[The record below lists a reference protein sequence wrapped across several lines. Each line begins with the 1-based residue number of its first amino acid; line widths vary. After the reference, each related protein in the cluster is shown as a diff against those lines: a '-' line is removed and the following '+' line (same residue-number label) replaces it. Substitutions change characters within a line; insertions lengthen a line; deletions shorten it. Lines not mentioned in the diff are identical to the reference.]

1 LQVVVHLKRK
11 GKARCLKYGKK
22 CLGYGIHVAK
32 YLIDPSPNL
41 GIDETMSLFRSRL
54 AKEFNDR
61 TARFHTSVVEDL
73 RIFEDDIDGTQAHDI
88 MLHEQGIIPKEAL
101 KTILGAL
108 EEIRAKWRAG
118 EVEIGAEYEDVH
130 EYIETKVVERVGIE
144 VGGMIHTGRS
154 RNDQVVVDM
163 RLRVREELL
172 AINQQLLKLVEALLV
187 RAGENVETLMML
199 YTHGQHAQV
208 GTFAHYLISYAD
220 AFTRDSQRLSEC
232 YSRVNL
238 NPLGA
243 GPVGGTSINID
254 RRRTTELLGFDGLV
268 ENSIDATSGRDWAVE
283 TASVCAI
290 LMGNLSRAAADLL
303 EWSSVEFGY
312 VELADEYASSSSIM
326 PQKKN
331 PSTLELIRGK
341 SAEVYGCLT
350 ELLTMVKGVNSGYYQ
365 DLQQTKIPLWRCLD
379 TTRTSLEVMTGIV
392 STLQV
397 KEDKMREKLK
407 GSLVVAVEL
416 AETLVMEA
424 GLSFREAYKL
434 VASLVRDV
442 VEEDK
447 NLSDLSIS
455 DIDAKAKEILGK
467 GIELSEEL
475 LEQATDPEACLSRR
489 KSEGSPHPTQT
500 EKMLEKRVKTLK
512 EYKTRLADRRYKIDE
527 AMEGLRETV
536 KNHTSG

>member
-1 LQVVVHLKRK
+1 
-11 GKARCLKYGKK
+11 
-22 CLGYGIHVAK
+22 
-32 YLIDPSPNL
+32 
-41 GIDETMSLFRSRL
+41 MSLFRSRL
-54 AKEFNDR
+54 ARKFDDR

-73 RIFEDDIDGTQAHDI
+73 RIFEDDINGTQAHDI
-88 MLHEQGIIPKEAL
+88 MLHEQGIIPREAL
-101 KTILGAL
+101 KEILVAL
-108 EEIRAKWRAG
+108 EEIRAQWRAG
-118 EVEIGAEYEDVH
+118 GVEIGAEYEDVH
-130 EYIETKVVERVGIE
+130 EYIEAKVVEKVGMEI
-144 VGGMIHTGRS
+144 GGMIHTGRS

-172 AINQQLLKLVEALLV
+172 AINGQLLKLVNALLT
-187 RAGENVETLMML
+187 RASENKETLMML

-220 AFTRDSQRLSEC
+220 ALLRDSQRLSEC

-243 GPVGGTSINID
+243 GPVGGTRININ
-254 RRRTTELLGFDGLV
+254 RQRTAELLGFDGLV

-283 TASVCAI
+283 TTSVCAI
-290 LMGNLSRAAADLL
+290 IMANLSRATADLL
-303 EWSSVEFGY
+303 EWSTIEFGY
-312 VELADEYASSSSIM
+312 VELADEYASTSSIM

-350 ELLTMVKGVNSGYYQ
+350 ELLTMVKGVSSGYYQ

-379 TTRTSLEVMTGIV
+379 TTQTSLEVMTGIV

-397 KEDKMREKLK
+397 NEDKMREKLK

-416 AETLVMEA
+416 AEMLVMEA

-442 VEEDK
+442 EEEDK
-447 NLSDLSIS
+447 NLSDLTIS
-455 DIDAKAKEILGK
+455 DIDTKGKEILGK

-489 KSEGSPHPTQT
+489 KSEGSPHPSQTQ
-500 EKMLEKRVKTLK
+500 KMLDKRVKTLK
-512 EYKTRLADRRYKIDE
+512 EYGAQLVYRRDKIDE
-527 AMEGLRETV
+527 AMESLREIV
-536 KNHTSG
+536 KNYTSG

>member
-1 LQVVVHLKRK
+1 
-11 GKARCLKYGKK
+11 
-22 CLGYGIHVAK
+22 
-32 YLIDPSPNL
+32 
-41 GIDETMSLFRSRL
+41 MSLFRSRL
-54 AKEFNDR
+54 AKEFDDR

-73 RIFEDDIDGTQAHDI
+73 RIFEDDINGTEAHDI

-101 KTILGAL
+101 KEILKAL
-108 EEIRAKWRAG
+108 EEIRAGWRAG
-118 EVEIGAEYEDVH
+118 EVEIGTEYEDIH
-130 EYIETKVVERVGIE
+130 EYIETKVVEKVGIE

-172 AINQQLLKLVEALLV
+172 AINQQLLELVDALLT
-187 RAGENVETLMML
+187 RAGENQETLMML

-220 AFTRDSQRLSEC
+220 ALLRDSQRLSEC
-232 YSRVNL
+232 HSRVNL

-243 GPVGGTSINID
+243 GPVGGTSIDID
-254 RRRTTELLGFDGLV
+254 RRRTAELLGFDGLI

-312 VELADEYASSSSIM
+312 VELADEYTSSSSIM

-392 STLQV
+392 STLEV
-397 KEDKMREKLK
+397 NGDRMREKLK

-416 AETLVMEA
+416 AEALVTEA
-424 GLSFREAYKL
+424 RLSFREAYKL
-434 VASLVRDV
+434 VASLVRSV
-442 VEEDK
+442 VDQEK
-447 NLSDLSIS
+447 NLSNFTTA
-455 DIDAKAKEILGK
+455 DIDAKAREMLGK
-467 GIELSEEL
+467 GVEISEAL
-475 LEQATDPEACLSRR
+475 LAQVTDPEACLMRR
-489 KSEGSPHPTQT
+489 KSEGSPHPEQVQ
-500 EKMLEKRVKTLK
+500 KML
-512 EYKTRLADRRYKIDE
+512 DRRMKSLGECKGYLNQRIEKSED
-527 AMEGLRETV
+527 AMAGMKETV
-536 KNHTSG
+536 DGYLSG

>member
-1 LQVVVHLKRK
+1 
-11 GKARCLKYGKK
+11 
-22 CLGYGIHVAK
+22 
-32 YLIDPSPNL
+32 
-41 GIDETMSLFRSRL
+41 MSLFRSRL
-54 AKEFNDR
+54 AKEFDDR
-61 TARFHTSVVEDL
+61 TARFHTSVAEDL
-73 RIFEDDIDGTQAHDI
+73 RIFEDDINGTEAHDI

-101 KTILGAL
+101 KEILKAL
-108 EEIRAKWRAG
+108 EEIRVGWRAG
-118 EVEIGAEYEDVH
+118 DVEIGTEYEDIH
-130 EYIETKVVERVGIE
+130 EYIETKVVEKVGIE

-172 AINQQLLKLVEALLV
+172 AINEQLLELVDALLT
-187 RAGENVETLMML
+187 RAGENQETLMML

-208 GTFAHYLISYAD
+208 GTFAHYLISYSD
-220 AFTRDSQRLSEC
+220 ALLRDSQRLSEC

-243 GPVGGTSINID
+243 GPVGGTSIGVD
-254 RRRTTELLGFDGLV
+254 RRKTTELLGFDGLV

-283 TASVCAI
+283 TASTCAI
-290 LMGNLSRAAADLL
+290 LMSNLSRAATDLL

-341 SAEVYGCLT
+341 SAEAYGCLI

-392 STLQV
+392 STLEV
-397 KEDKMREKLK
+397 NGDRMRERLE

-416 AETLVMEA
+416 AEALVTEA

-434 VASLVRDV
+434 VASSVRSV
-442 VEEDK
+442 VDQKK
-447 NLSDLSIS
+447 NLSDLTTA
-455 DIDAKAKEILGK
+455 DIDAKAREMLGK
-467 GIELSEEL
+467 GVEISEEL
-475 LEQATDPEACLSRR
+475 LAQVTDPEVCLMRR
-489 KSEGSPHPTQT
+489 KSEGSPHPEQVQ
-500 EKMLEKRVKTLK
+500 KMLDERIRSLEESKAHINQCIEKIEDAMVGLK
-512 EYKTRLADRRYKIDE
+512 E
-527 AMEGLRETV
+527 TV
-536 KNHTSG
+536 DGYLSG